1 MRTRTRALVAG
12 GAAAVV
18 LATGGVAVAATAT
31 PTTTP
36 GHGHRGDRAP
46 FARIEHGQFVTK
58 DKSGAQVTHDIV
70 TGTVTAVSGTSV
82 SVKDGTGSVTVFA
95 VDAKTRVHVRGQAK
109 GTTTTVSAVKT
120 GGDVTVLGTGTG
132 PFTADSVRVH

>member
-1 MRTRTRALVAG
+1 MRTRTKTVVAG
-12 GAAAVV
+12 GVVAVV

-58 DKSGAQVTHDIV
+58 DKAGAQVTHDIV
-70 TGTVTAVSGTSV
+70 TGTVTAVSGTSL
-82 SVKDGTGSVTVFA
+82 SVKDGTGTVTAFTVGA
-95 VDAKTRVHVRGQAK
+95 RTRVHVKGQAK
-109 GTTTTVSAVKT
+109 GRRSTISAVKT

-132 PFTADSVRVH
+132 PFTATSVRVQ